1 MAVDA
6 NGTGFWHRVHGRR
19 RAHAAIAA
27 AFLTTSF
34 SDVCITEVAA
44 SSLLRKEE
52 VMESMHI
59 DPGKGEHAAADLSDG
74 ALRYLFEL
82 VLWELAIRTDAEEFN
97 DCLSA
102 ANEARRS
109 LEERLVQARGQRELM
124 RFAAEVM
131 HDLERIPV
139 IEESE
144 PTTGM
149 YL

>member
-1 MAVDA
+1 
-6 NGTGFWHRVHGRR
+6 
-19 RAHAAIAA
+19 
-27 AFLTTSF
+27 
-34 SDVCITEVAA
+34 
-44 SSLLRKEE
+44 
-52 VMESMHI
+52 MESMHI
-59 DPGKGEHAAADLSDG
+59 DPGKGDHAAADLSDG

-82 VLWELAIRTDAEEFN
+82 VLWELAIRTDADEFN
-97 DCLSA
+97 DCLCA

-131 HDLERIPV
+131 LDIERIPV